1 MQAYVNMLHKHIFG
15 FHKSDFVKCKL
26 LTNLEE
32 KFIAGKN
39 RMNNK
44 KNNLRSSCLQ
54 VSIKI
59 VVLKNFA
66 ILTGK
71 HQCWSLFIDK
81 VAGFVTLSK
90 KRL

>member
-1 MQAYVNMLHKHIFG
+1 MLHKHIFG

-44 KNNLRSSCLQ
+44 KIISEAAVRRCYQNRCSQNFHNTDR
-54 VSIKI
+54 KI
-59 VVLKNFA
+59 PVLE
-66 ILTGK
+66 
-71 HQCWSLFIDK
+71 SLY
-81 VAGFVTLSK
+81 
-90 KRL
+90 R